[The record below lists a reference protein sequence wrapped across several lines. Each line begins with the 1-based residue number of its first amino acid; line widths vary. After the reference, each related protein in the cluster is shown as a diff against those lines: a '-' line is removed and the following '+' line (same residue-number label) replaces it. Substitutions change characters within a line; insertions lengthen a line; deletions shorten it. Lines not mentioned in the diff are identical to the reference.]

1 MRFDY
6 TSPLDGGYD
15 FSLYFTT
22 LGSTAP
28 PKGLAQANLK
38 MSHMA
43 LTVGGI
49 IESVKE
55 LVKSSG

>member
-6 TSPLDGGYD
+6 TSLLDGGYE

-22 LGSTAP
+22 LGATAP

-38 MSHMA
+38 MSSMPLA
-43 LTVGGI
+43 VGGI
-49 IESVKE
+49 IEGFKE
-55 LVKSSG
+55 PLESSG